1 MHASGQPRLPPG
13 RRDDFASSVPFCSAP
28 VHTRDARTSQLARH
42 VSCRNSSVN
51 PRQLWDIAKETAQD
65 WLDDDAATLAA
76 GLAYYALLSLA
87 PLLVISISV
96 AGWFLG
102 AEAARGQVAGE
113 LAAIVGTQGAH
124 AIEGVVA
131 SGKEP
136 QRGVL
141 SAVVGIVTL
150 FVGASGVFGQ
160 LQASLNRIWEVKPK
174 PDRGFWIL
182 VKERF
187 FSFTMVLGVAFLL
200 LVSLVLSSILSS
212 LGTFLADALPGGAL
226 LWQLLSFALSFGV
239 ITVLFALIFKVIP
252 DAKVQW
258 RDVWIGAAVTA
269 LLFAIGKQ
277 LLALYL
283 GKAAVGSSYGA
294 AGSIVAL
301 VVWVYYAAQILFM
314 GAEFTQVQA
323 RHRGSSIEPTPNA
336 ERVIDEPSTS
346 SS

>member
-1 MHASGQPRLPPG
+1 MSPR
-13 RRDDFASSVPFCSAP
+13 A
-28 VHTRDARTSQLARH
+28 
-42 VSCRNSSVN
+42 
-51 PRQLWDIAKETAQD
+51 LWNIAKETGKD

-76 GLAYYALLSLA
+76 ALAYYALLSLA

-113 LAAIVGTQGAH
+113 LSAIVGTQGAH

-136 QRGVL
+136 QRGML
-141 SAVVGIVTL
+141 SAAIGVVTL
-150 FVGASGVFGQ
+150 FIGASGVFGQ
-160 LQASLNRIWEVKPK
+160 LQASLDRIWEVKPK
-174 PDRGFWIL
+174 PNRGIWIL

-212 LGTFLADALPGGAL
+212 FGKFLADSLPGGAL
-226 LWQLLSFALSFGV
+226 VWQVVSFALSFGV

-252 DAKVQW
+252 DARVQW
-258 RDVWIGAAVTA
+258 RDVWVGAAVTA
-269 LLFAIGKQ
+269 LLFSIGKQ
-277 LLALYL
+277 LLGLYL
-283 GKAAVGSSYGA
+283 GRAAVGSSYGA

-323 RHRGSSIEPTPNA
+323 RQRGSSIEPTPNA
-336 ERVIDEPSTS
+336 ERLIDAPAPSAR
-346 SS
+346 

>member
-1 MHASGQPRLPPG
+1 M
-13 RRDDFASSVPFCSAP
+13 
-28 VHTRDARTSQLARH
+28 
-42 VSCRNSSVN
+42 
-51 PRQLWDIAKETAQD
+51 AKETASD
-65 WLDDDAATLAA
+65 WLEDDAVTLAA
-76 GLAYYALLSLA
+76 ALAYYALLSLA

-113 LAAIVGTQGAH
+113 LASIVGREA
-124 AIEGVVA
+124 ARGVEAVIA

-141 SAVVGIVTL
+141 GAVVGIVTL

-160 LQASLNRIWEVKPK
+160 LQTSLDQIWEVKPK
-174 PDRGFWIL
+174 PDRGLW
-182 VKERF
+182 VQARERF

-200 LVSLVLSSILSS
+200 LVSLVVSSLLSSV
-212 LGTFLADALPGGAL
+212 GDFLAATLPGGAV
-226 LWQLLSFALSFGV
+226 LWQVLNFALSLGV

-252 DAKVQW
+252 HAEVHW
-258 RDVWIGAAVTA
+258 RDVWLGAAVTA

-277 LLALYL
+277 LLGLYL

-294 AGSIVAL
+294 AGSLVAL
-301 VVWVYYAAQILFM
+301 VVWVYYAAQILFL

-323 RHRGSSIEPTPNA
+323 RHRGASIQPAPDA
-336 ERVIDEPSTS
+336 ERVTTTEEVTHSPGDGAGSAVPKTT
-346 SS
+346 